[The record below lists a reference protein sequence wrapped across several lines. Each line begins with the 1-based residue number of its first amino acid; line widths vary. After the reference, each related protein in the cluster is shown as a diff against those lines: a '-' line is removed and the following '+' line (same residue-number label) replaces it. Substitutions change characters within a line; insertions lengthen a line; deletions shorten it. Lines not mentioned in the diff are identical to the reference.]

1 MGGTGMK
8 DVGGAVLAGS
18 SPPFRE
24 RAADLDF
31 YQLGSVFFSFT
42 QELLSCGLERVGVT
56 MTAGA
61 TLRVILTTSMVYTLT
76 TASSNGRNFTLWSDA
91 IELTEDNVSCWR
103 CKLHK
108 HRPC

>member
-1 MGGTGMK
+1 MM
-8 DVGGAVLAGS
+8 DDDD
-18 SPPFRE
+18 
-24 RAADLDF
+24 ADLDF
-31 YQLGSVFFSFT
+31 SQERKVDFTKNLNSEAFFFFLT
-42 QELLSCGLERVGVT
+42 RTHVLWTRKGGVT